1 MNDVNT
7 MLDIFNLET
16 IEVDIF
22 RGVSFDLGLPNLF
35 GGHVLGQALMAAVK
49 TVEPER
55 IAHSCH
61 AYFLRA
67 GDAGAPVI
75 YQVNRIRDGGSFTTR
90 HILAIQHGRPIFD
103 MSASFQIPE
112 EGFEHQDTFPADIP
126 DPESL
131 KSQQEL
137 YADETNQLPGKFMTL
152 RPVEIRPVP
161 QRHGDDV
168 EPQTAASQNWFRA
181 VEAVPD
187 DSRIHQALLAYA
199 SDFELLIASLLPH
212 DVTPRSG
219 EVFGASLDHALWI
232 HRPFRIDEWL
242 LYDIHSPNACNGRGL
257 SWGKIYSRDGRLIAS
272 VAQEGLIR
280 RRRKG

>member
-1 MNDVNT
+1 MDNLNRL
-7 MLDIFNLET
+7 LDIFDLES
-16 IEVDIF
+16 IDQNIF
-22 RGVSFDLGLPNLF
+22 RGKSYDLGLPNLF
-35 GGHVLGQALMAAVK
+35 GGQVLGQALMAAAK

-67 GDAGAPVI
+67 GDADAPVV
-75 YQVNRIRDGGSFTTR
+75 YEVNRIRDGGSFTTR

-103 MSASFQIPE
+103 MSASFQLPE
-112 EGFEHQDTFPADIP
+112 EGFEHQDPFPADIP
-126 DPESL
+126 DPETL

-137 YADETNQLPGKFMTL
+137 HADEENRLPGLFMTL

-161 QRHGDDV
+161 QRHDHDV
-168 EPQTAASQNWFRA
+168 KPQTASSQNWFRA
-181 VEAVPD
+181 VDPVPD
-187 DSRIHQALLAYA
+187 DPRIHQVLLAYA
-199 SDFELLIASLLPH
+199 SDFELLITSLLPH
-212 DVTPRSG
+212 GVSPRRG

-257 SWGKIYSRDGRLIAS
+257 SWGKIYSRDGRLVAS

-280 RRRKG
+280 RKRQ

>member
-1 MNDVNT
+1 MSHLKKL
-7 MLDIFNLET
+7 LDIFELEP
-16 IEVDIF
+16 IEQNIF
-22 RGVSFDLGLPNLF
+22 RGISYDLGLPNLF
-35 GGHVLGQALMAAVK
+35 GGHVLGQALMAAAK

-75 YQVNRIRDGGSFTTR
+75 YQVKRIRDGGSFTTR

-103 MSASFQIPE
+103 MSASFQVPE
-112 EGFEHQDTFPADIP
+112 EGFDHQDPIPADIP
-126 DPESL
+126 DPENL

-137 YADETNQLPGKFMTL
+137 YADEENQLPGIFMTS

-161 QRHGDDV
+161 YRHDDNV
-168 EPQTAASQNWFRA
+168 ESQTASGRNWFRA
-181 VEAVPD
+181 IDPVPD
-187 DSRIHQALLAYA
+187 DPRIHQALLAYA
-199 SDFELLIASLLPH
+199 SDFELLIAALLPH
-212 DVTPRSG
+212 GVSPRKG
-219 EVFGASLDHALWI
+219 EVFGASLDHALWL

-257 SWGKIYSRDGRLIAS
+257 SWGKIYSRDGRLVAS
-272 VAQEGLIR
+272 VAQEGLLR
-280 RRRKG
+280 RRREG